1 VSDEP
6 RRWRAFAR
14 APPPGGDRTL
24 DDLRVE
30 EAVARA
36 RALATKQKEAEAAVK
51 ARARDYVDAQSR
63 RQRAYEAPENL
74 VPVGLDAQPRR
85 RIVPKQVDGKWLAR
99 LDALRD
105 RVPWAPGAA
114 LLVDGAPDAKGY
126 TPFTL
131 PDAKGALAAT
141 VAGLLGATDV
151 AFGVVES

>member
-1 VSDEP
+1 MRQST
-6 RRWRAFAR
+6 RWLLRIIAFALTS
-14 APPPGGDRTL
+14 AV
-24 DDLRVE
+24 VE
-30 EAVARA
+30 QAREREEGNGRGRLKLIPAQVA
-36 RALATKQKEAEAAVK
+36 T
-51 ARARDYVDAQSR
+51 
-63 RQRAYEAPENL
+63 P
-74 VPVGLDAQPRR
+74 
-85 RIVPKQVDGKWLAR
+85 AR

>member
-1 VSDEP
+1 MGFVKIKGF
-6 RRWRAFAR
+6 RTKIKR
-14 APPPGGDRTL
+14 GGTEL
-24 DDLRVE
+24 M
-30 EAVARA
+30 
-36 RALATKQKEAEAAVK
+36 
-51 ARARDYVDAQSR
+51 RD
-63 RQRAYEAPENL
+63 
-74 VPVGLDAQPRR
+74 GL
-85 RIVPKQVDGKWLAR
+85 LAR

>member
-1 VSDEP
+1 MIS
-6 RRWRAFAR
+6 
-14 APPPGGDRTL
+14 TQ
-24 DDLRVE
+24 
-30 EAVARA
+30 VA
-36 RALATKQKEAEAAVK
+36 T
-51 ARARDYVDAQSR
+51 
-63 RQRAYEAPENL
+63 P
-74 VPVGLDAQPRR
+74 
-85 RIVPKQVDGKWLAR
+85 AR